1 MRGRFPPESV
11 YRASLPPSLA
21 LCYTRTDAKQE
32 ERRRGAAAR
41 SMLTRTEKEEITSS
55 IRLHAS
61 DTGSS
66 DVQVALLTERIR
78 QMTDHLRV
86 HRKDHHSQ
94 RGLMKIV
101 GRRRRL
107 LRYLGRREPDR
118 YKALIAALG
127 IRK

>member
-1 MRGRFPPESV
+1 
-11 YRASLPPSLA
+11 
-21 LCYTRTDAKQE
+21 
-32 ERRRGAAAR
+32 
-41 SMLTRTEKEEITSS
+41 MLTKTEKEEITSS
-55 IRLHAS
+55 TRLHAS
-61 DTGSS
+61 DTGST

-78 QMTDHLRV
+78 QMTDHLRT

-107 LRYLGRREPDR
+107 LRYLSRREPDR

>member
-1 MRGRFPPESV
+1 
-11 YRASLPPSLA
+11 
-21 LCYTRTDAKQE
+21 
-32 ERRRGAAAR
+32 
-41 SMLTRTEKEEITSS
+41 MLTKTKKDEIATAH
-55 IRLHAS
+55 RLHATDS
-61 DTGSS
+61 GSA

-78 QMTDHLRV
+78 QLTEHLRR

-107 LRYLGRREPDR
+107 LRYLSSTEPQR
-118 YKALIAALG
+118 YKALIASLG